1 MGTQLIKQYLYGK
14 KMQKTC
20 TKNMS
25 QNPLGKSL
33 KQHMHEMFLKISY
46 FKGGLS
52 KNLEKVIFI
61 FILKPAPFYRHHY
74 EKQKG
79 PRTSYQ

>member
-1 MGTQLIKQYLYGK
+1 
-14 KMQKTC
+14 
-20 TKNMS
+20 
-25 QNPLGKSL
+25 
-33 KQHMHEMFLKISY
+33 MHEMFLKISY

-61 FILKPAPFYRHHY
+61 FILKPAPFYRQKKK
-74 EKQKG
+74 KQKG